1 VGIEDAQ
8 AGIIAIKA
16 AGMKALGVGEGLTGA
31 DIVVESTSEISF
43 QMLESLFR
51 SKS

>member
-43 QMLESLFR
+43 AFLLAQFIL
-51 SKS
+51 